1 MSIHIMNELA
11 VSFTLDIFQKK
22 KNSHNKWSI
31 QCKSENIE
39 AEKLI
44 AKIE

>member
-1 MSIHIMNELA
+1 MSVHIMNEFA

-22 KNSHNKWSI
+22 IPIINGQLQS
-31 QCKSENIE
+31 KSKNIE